1 MAIEQNGLGDRL
13 LMVREVAELMRVS
26 NMTVYR
32 LIKAGDLP
40 AIRVG
45 KNFRIRRSDVESY
58 LGDRFELDR
67 LHHYQPQLDREFAE
81 WIVEMEL
88 AWTGFDC
95 ASGDHPMNTSIRH
108 KRPDAR
114 AVYYVGD
121 SDGAENLWMRSVPAG

>member
-1 MAIEQNGLGDRL
+1 VAIEHDGLRPAESLGDRL

-58 LGDRFELDR
+58 LGDRS
-67 LHHYQPQLDREFAE
+67 YG
-81 WIVEMEL
+81 V
-88 AWTGFDC
+88 
-95 ASGDHPMNTSIRH
+95 
-108 KRPDAR
+108 
-114 AVYYVGD
+114 
-121 SDGAENLWMRSVPAG
+121 

>member
-1 MAIEQNGLGDRL
+1 VFSVAIEQNGLGDRL

-58 LGDRFELDR
+58 LGDRS
-67 LHHYQPQLDREFAE
+67 Y
-81 WIVEMEL
+81 
-88 AWTGFDC
+88 G
-95 ASGDHPMNTSIRH
+95 G
-108 KRPDAR
+108 
-114 AVYYVGD
+114 
-121 SDGAENLWMRSVPAG
+121 

>member
-1 MAIEQNGLGDRL
+1 MEHDGFRPAESLGDRL

-58 LGDRFELDR
+58 LGDRS
-67 LHHYQPQLDREFAE
+67 Y
-81 WIVEMEL
+81 
-88 AWTGFDC
+88 
-95 ASGDHPMNTSIRH
+95 
-108 KRPDAR
+108 
-114 AVYYVGD
+114 
-121 SDGAENLWMRSVPAG
+121 GA

>member
-1 MAIEQNGLGDRL
+1 VAIEQTGLSDRL

-58 LGDRFELDR
+58 LGGRS
-67 LHHYQPQLDREFAE
+67 
-81 WIVEMEL
+81 
-88 AWTGFDC
+88 FD
-95 ASGDHPMNTSIRH
+95 
-108 KRPDAR
+108 
-114 AVYYVGD
+114 V
-121 SDGAENLWMRSVPAG
+121 